1 VNFRERVAA
10 WSARFT
16 RRQKAAASLVALA
29 LAAAATV
36 GGLAAASTDAPKA
49 APSSTSPPPP
59 APSTTATTP
68 KPTPTKPKPRPKP
81 KPPMNPL
88 TGVGR
93 VPKSPVVAVKIDDTG
108 NGRPQRGVDQAD
120 IVYVEQAEGG
130 LTRLVAVFGTHKPVV
145 EAVRSVRTSDPELL
159 SQYGRITLV
168 ASGGGGDSLP
178 ALDRS
183 ILHSVI
189 NDRGGPG
196 FGRDGSRP
204 APYNLTSDLAA
215 VSAATHGTSARS
227 IGFTWVARPKGGQW
241 RLAAQVNTQVGSTP
255 VNFRWNGRLNR
266 YVRYIGGVAQTAAD
280 GRPIATPNVIVQY
293 CQVTVHPGDV
303 DVTGNPAMYT
313 HSIGRGGRVAV
324 FRSGRRID
332 GTWTRLSSMSGT
344 LLRDSRRQPI
354 PLAPGGAWVI
364 LVANGAPLSS

>member
-36 GGLAAASTDAPKA
+36 GGLAAASTDAPEA
-49 APSSTSPPPP
+49 APSSTPPPP
-59 APSTTATTP
+59 APSTTATRP

-81 KPPMNPL
+81 KRPVNPL

-93 VPKSPVVAVKIDDTG
+93 VPKGPVVAVKIDDTG

-130 LTRLVAVFGTHKPVV
+130 LTRLVAVFGTRKPLV

-178 ALDRS
+178 TLDRS

-204 APYNLTSDLAA
+204 VPYNLTSNLAA

-227 IGFTWVARPKGGQW
+227 IGFTWVAKPKGLRSHGG
-241 RLAAQVNTQVGSTP
+241 AQVNTLVGSTP
-255 VNFRWNGRLNR
+255 VNFSWKAAANR

-280 GRPIATPNVIVQY
+280 GRLIATPNVIVQF
-293 CQVTVHPGDV
+293 CKVTVHPGDV

-313 HSIGRGGRVAV
+313 HSIGHGKVAV
-324 FRSGRRID
+324 FRNGRRID
-332 GTWTRLSSMSGT
+332 GTWTRVSATSGT
-344 LLRDSRRQPI
+344 RLRDSRGQPI
-354 PLAPGGAWVI
+354 PLLPGGAWVI

>member
-1 VNFRERVAA
+1 VNFRDRVAA

-16 RRQKAAASLVALA
+16 PRQKAAAGLVALA
-29 LAAAATV
+29 LAAAGTV
-36 GGLAAASTDAPKA
+36 GGLAAASTKAPEA
-49 APSSTSPPPP
+49 APSTTP

-68 KPTPTKPKPRPKP
+68 RPTPTKSKPRPRPKP
-81 KPPMNPL
+81 AVNPL

-93 VPKSPVVAVKIDDTG
+93 VPKGAVVAVKIDDTG

-130 LTRLVAVFGTHKPVV
+130 LTRLVAVFATRKPVV

-178 ALDRS
+178 TLDRS

-204 APYNLTSDLAA
+204 VPYNLTSNLAV
-215 VSAATHGTSARS
+215 VSAASHGAPAKS
-227 IGFTWVARPKGGQW
+227 IGFTWLARPKAVPW
-241 RLAAQVNTQVGSTP
+241 RPAARVDTQVGSTP
-255 VNFRWNGRLNR
+255 VNFRWSGRLNR

-303 DVTGNPAMYT
+303 DVVGNPAKYT
-313 HSIGRGGRVAV
+313 HSIGHGRVAV
-324 FRSGRRID
+324 FRNGRRID
-332 GTWTRLSSMSGT
+332 GTWTRASGPSGT
-344 LLRDSRRQPI
+344 VLRDSRRQPI
-354 PLAPGGAWVI
+354 PLAPGGAWVV
-364 LVANGAPLSS
+364 LVANGAPLS